1 MYLGVSVE
9 RLTGCST
16 MVLLAYR
23 GTPGLCAVR
32 KRGGGKGGKEGVR
45 REKGSRGKREERR
58 GEGDDEG
65 EGKETMKERE
75 RRR

>member
-1 MYLGVSVE
+1 
-9 RLTGCST
+9 

-32 KRGGGKGGKEGVR
+32 KRGGRKGGKEGVR
-45 REKGSRGKREERR
+45 REREQRK
-58 GEGDDEG
+58 EGG
-65 EGKETMKERE
+65 KERE